1 MSLTLSEAASSK
13 LSRRNICF
21 CFLSGLREREG
32 ERDQLNRFGLAT
44 KIMRSGWPFTLD
56 LITMEPDCGHV
67 LNSFLPTFSVL
78 PYFYLLVFLS
88 YYLLVFP
95 PFFLSIFL
103 SFPFF
108 FLSAF
113 LPVFHSFKLS
123 FFVSSFYLFFLFFF
137 LLSSFLF
144 LLYFFLHFSLSCLS
158 SYLSWLSS
166 FPSSVKVEKKKRRRN
181 VVSPM

>member
-13 LSRRNICF
+13 LSRRNISF

-67 LNSFLPTFSVL
+67 LTSFLPTFSVL

-144 LLYFFLHFSLSCLS
+144 FLSIFLSFLSFFLSFLTFFLSLFSEGR
-158 SYLSWLSS
+158 
-166 FPSSVKVEKKKRRRN
+166 KEKKTKKCC
-181 VVSPM
+181 